1 MYLAQMRVRFD
12 TLIIYVCFY
21 TLYFIFNLKTL
32 REGLPLSLSHLKPMF
47 RGRSSW
53 HFGKA
58 FAH

>member
-32 REGLPLSLSHLKPMF
+32 REGLPPFIITSKTHVQ
-47 RGRSSW
+47 RSVVM
-53 HFGKA
+53 A
-58 FAH
+58 FW